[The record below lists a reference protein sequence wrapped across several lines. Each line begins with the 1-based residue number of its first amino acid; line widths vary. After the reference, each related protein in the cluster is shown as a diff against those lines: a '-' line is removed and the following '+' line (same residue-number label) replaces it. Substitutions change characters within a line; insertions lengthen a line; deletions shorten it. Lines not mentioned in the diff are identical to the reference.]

1 MNLVSNYVIN
11 IVKRRK
17 RFIVQ
22 KRDIA
27 VCIILTII
35 TCGIYGLVWFCN
47 ITNDVAYVSDEHDM
61 NGGTSLLLTIVTC
74 GIYAIY
80 WNYMM
85 GKKLYRAKLKTSERA
100 DDNSILYLILSIF
113 GLGIIS
119 YCLIQNELNSYSDA
133 K

>member
-1 MNLVSNYVIN
+1 M
-11 IVKRRK
+11 
-17 RFIVQ
+17 VQ

-74 GIYAIY
+74 GIYSIY